1 MISYAPGIKRGS
13 GLMEG
18 WGNWAKIS
26 PAPAQSGH
34 RPVVMGPGLLCSTG
48 TRGLRLQTSLPGFL
62 ASVVLRHPQRDTV
75 TASDINAVIQRK
87 KGESD
92 TEKRLNTI
100 RARRGE

>member
-1 MISYAPGIKRGS
+1 MSSGVNHNINGANHVTSYAPGIKRGS

-34 RPVVMGPGLLCSTG
+34 RPVVMGPGLLCTG

-75 TASDINAVIQRK
+75 RASDINAVIQRK
-87 KGESD
+87 KGER
-92 TEKRLNTI
+92 E
-100 RARRGE
+100 